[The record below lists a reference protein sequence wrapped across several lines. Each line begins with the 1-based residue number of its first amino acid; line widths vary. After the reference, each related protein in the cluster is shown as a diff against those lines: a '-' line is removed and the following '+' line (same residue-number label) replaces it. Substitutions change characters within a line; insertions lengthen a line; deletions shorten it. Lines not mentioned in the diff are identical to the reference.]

1 MLTLQASAQRNVQR
15 SRPYRLPAV
24 CGNTP
29 DCEGSRS
36 QRRREQNVGK
46 RPRVSSSGR
55 SEMRDL
61 QALRVSSLGMAGR
74 MRRLEATCTAANK
87 HAGTRRRHNGTRPLC
102 GPAAS
107 SPYRRDRAAFA
118 FVCLCSGR
126 PARVGTEYRE
136 PCALLRAGVEA
147 PRIPISH
154 SSGRVSATAG
164 AARQSSRL
172 TIGPCRSPPLIPH
185 FPVGSIGN
193 SGRVDDVA
201 EPTRCGPSTDAPP
214 DMPGHAS

>member
-1 MLTLQASAQRNVQR
+1 
-15 SRPYRLPAV
+15 
-24 CGNTP
+24 
-29 DCEGSRS
+29 
-36 QRRREQNVGK
+36 
-46 RPRVSSSGR
+46 
-55 SEMRDL
+55 MRDL

-87 HAGTRRRHNGTRPLC
+87 HARTRRRHNGTRPSC

-136 PCALLRAGVEA
+136 PCALLQAGVEA

-154 SSGRVSATAG
+154 SSGRVSARAG
-164 AARQSSRL
+164 AARRSSRL
-172 TIGPCRSPPLIPH
+172 TMGPCRSPPLIPH
-185 FPVGSIGN
+185 FAVGSIGIQDAWMT
-193 SGRVDDVA
+193 SQSQRAVA
-201 EPTRCGPSTDAPP
+201 HRRTPRLICRGTAADGAP
-214 DMPGHAS
+214 DISCAD

>member
-1 MLTLQASAQRNVQR
+1 MFSAAGLTAYLQ
-15 SRPYRLPAV
+15 

-36 QRRREQNVGK
+36 QRRREENVGK

-102 GPAAS
+102 GPGAS

-126 PARVGTEYRE
+126 PARVGTEYRAL
-136 PCALLRAGVEA
+136 CAPASRRRGASDTDLTFER
-147 PRIPISH
+147 PRFRQGRCGTPSIPPDNWSLP
-154 SSGRVSATAG
+154 VTAFN
-164 AARQSSRL
+164 
-172 TIGPCRSPPLIPH
+172 SP
-185 FPVGSIGN
+185 FPGWIDRN

-214 DMPGHAS
+214 DMPGQGS